1 MSIGID
7 QLPKK
12 DLLENIIKYVSLD
25 LVKVCCPWSRYYVSF
40 LVKVII
46 LNYVNILNYLQQQD
60 VHGNNQR

>member
-12 DLLENIIKYVSLD
+12 DLLESKIKYVSWD
-25 LVKVCCPWSRYYVSF
+25 LVKVCCPWSQYYVSF

-46 LNYVNILNYLQQQD
+46 LN
-60 VHGNNQR
+60 